1 MSRPIPLL
9 LLLAA
14 FGAAAP
20 LAARQPIEVEELPP
34 ADPPTPESPAAVVPD
49 VDEAAAVQRYAEGD
63 LAGAREVYDR
73 LAARPGDDRARG
85 RFALHASWLAWQLD
99 DRAGALARLE
109 TALGLD
115 PRLDFRGELYSPEF
129 VAAYHDAQRVAT
141 HRRRVNASNAINA
154 AVAALA
160 GGDLG
165 EARALLGR
173 ALALVPDDPDGVYN
187 LALVDLR
194 AGDESAALAGFERVL
209 ALERGNPEGVTREL
223 KVQALN
229 NAAVVYFGRQEYL
242 DAETALAEAV
252 RLAPTDA
259 NAWFNLALT
268 RQRLGRADEAYAA
281 LQRARALAPA
291 DVPTARALAIAEIE
305 RRNWVAAVALLV
317 EATAAQPEDADL
329 ALLLGRAQ
337 RGLGNLAGAAQSF
350 RRARELDASASLG
363 VAPVAVRLLA
373 ETLRERGDL
382 DGSAAAARE
391 LLALRPDDADGWLYV
406 GLAELARNDAT
417 AAIAAFERARRAAPE
432 RADIAHNLGGA
443 YLAALDYPRAEAAFR
458 AALAL
463 DPEAADAR
471 SALAQLEA
479 RAAAPPGSR
488 HELGA
493 RLSLGDYPELGLR
506 GLRVDAVAPGSAA
519 ARAGLR
525 PGDLVL
531 RADGQ
536 PVADVAALLRR
547 IGERRGATSLDVLR
561 EGRTVELKLK
571 LD

>member
-1 MSRPIPLL
+1 MTRPIL

-14 FGAAAP
+14 LGAATP
-20 LAARQPIEVEELPP
+20 LAARQPIESEELPAAEAASERP
-34 ADPPTPESPAAVVPD
+34 APAAD
-49 VDEAAAVQRYAEGD
+49 VDEATAIQRYAEGD
-63 LAGAREVYDR
+63 LAGARDAYDR
-73 LAARPGDDRARG
+73 LAARPGDDGARA
-85 RFALHASWLAWQLD
+85 RFALHAAWLAWQID

-109 TALGLD
+109 TALYLD
-115 PRLDFRGELYSPEF
+115 PRLAFRGELYAPEF
-129 VAAYHDAQRVAT
+129 VAAYHDALRVAT
-141 HRRRVNASNAINA
+141 HRRRVSASNAINA

-160 GGDLG
+160 AGDLDK
-165 EARALLGR
+165 ARALLGE
-173 ALALVPDDPDGVYN
+173 ALALVPDDPDAVYN

-194 AGDESAALAGFERVL
+194 AGDQPAALAGFERVL
-209 ALERGNPEGVTREL
+209 ALERGNPDGVTRDL

-229 NAAVVYFGRQEYL
+229 NAAVVYFARQEYL

-291 DVPTARALAIAEIE
+291 DVPTARALAIAEID
-305 RRNWVAAVALLV
+305 RGNWVAAVALLV
-317 EATAAQPEDADL
+317 EATAALPDDADL

-337 RGLGNLAGAAQSF
+337 RGLGNLEGATQSF

-373 ETLRERGDL
+373 ETLRARGD
-382 DGSAAAARE
+382 DAGSAAAARE
-391 LLALRPDDADGWLYV
+391 LLALRPDDPDGWLYV
-406 GLAELARNDAT
+406 GLAELARRDSA
-417 AAIAAFERARRAAPE
+417 AAIAAFEHARRAGPQ
-432 RADIAHNLGGA
+432 RSDIAHNLGSA

-463 DPEAADAR
+463 DPEAADTRA
-471 SALAQLEA
+471 ALAQLEA
-479 RAAAPPGSR
+479 RAAAPAGSR

-493 RLSLGDYPELGLR
+493 RFSLGDYPELGLR

-525 PGDLVL
+525 SGDLVL
-531 RADGQ
+531 RAAGE
-536 PVADVAALLRR
+536 PVADVAALHRAV
-547 IGERRGATSLDVLR
+547 GSRRGATTLTVLR